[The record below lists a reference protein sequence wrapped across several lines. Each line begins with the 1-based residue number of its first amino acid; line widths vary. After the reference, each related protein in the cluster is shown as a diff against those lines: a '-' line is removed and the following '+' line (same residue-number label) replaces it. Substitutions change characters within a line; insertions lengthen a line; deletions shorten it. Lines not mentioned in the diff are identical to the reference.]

1 LGSDWRIMDLRLTE
15 PIYQQMLQWGIPYST
30 TVPVKIPNQRIKVIV
45 YDPASLKLGSRRAQ
59 VK

>member
-1 LGSDWRIMDLRLTE
+1 MDLRLTE